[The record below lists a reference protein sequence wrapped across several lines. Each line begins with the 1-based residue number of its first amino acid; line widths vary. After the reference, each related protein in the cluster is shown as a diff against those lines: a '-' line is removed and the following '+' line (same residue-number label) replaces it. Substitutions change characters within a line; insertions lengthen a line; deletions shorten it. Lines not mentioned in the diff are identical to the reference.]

1 LGYNFRRVAAGDHEE
16 VNDKVKLIESQA
28 KAIFAQAGIPVPT
41 GRVAETPE
49 EARAIAQEIGG
60 RVVVKAQVP
69 IGGRG
74 KAGGIQLAD
83 DAEGAYQ
90 QASRILGMDVR
101 GYTVERVLVE
111 QAADIV
117 QEFYFGITVDRDRQ
131 ANVVILSAAGGM
143 DIEEIAEKHPE
154 KVAKL
159 WLNAGLGLRDFHI
172 RQLAAQAGVPWDLLK
187 QLAPIMR
194 TAYDIL
200 RSHDATLVEINPLAR
215 LGDGR
220 LVALDGKMEI
230 DDNALFRHQAL
241 AAMKEDEGDHP
252 LELEARS
259 RGLAYVKRD
268 GSVGVIGNGAG
279 LVMTTLDMIQRSG
292 GKAANFLD
300 IGGGARAEVVRNAL
314 EVVLSDPD
322 VKSVLINVFGGI
334 TRCDE
339 VARGL
344 LDVMRSMGVKV
355 PVVVRLVGTREEEG
369 RQLLEGTE
377 LTPAA
382 TFQEAAQKAVAAAQG

>member
-1 LGYNFRRVAAGDHEE
+1 GDHEE

-143 DIEEIAEKHPE
+143 DIEEI
-154 KVAKL
+154 
-159 WLNAGLGLRDFHI
+159 
-172 RQLAAQAGVPWDLLK
+172 
-187 QLAPIMR
+187 
-194 TAYDIL
+194 
-200 RSHDATLVEINPLAR
+200 
-215 LGDGR
+215 
-220 LVALDGKMEI
+220 
-230 DDNALFRHQAL
+230 
-241 AAMKEDEGDHP
+241 
-252 LELEARS
+252 
-259 RGLAYVKRD
+259 
-268 GSVGVIGNGAG
+268 
-279 LVMTTLDMIQRSG
+279 
-292 GKAANFLD
+292 
-300 IGGGARAEVVRNAL
+300 
-314 EVVLSDPD
+314 
-322 VKSVLINVFGGI
+322 
-334 TRCDE
+334 
-339 VARGL
+339 
-344 LDVMRSMGVKV
+344 
-355 PVVVRLVGTREEEG
+355 
-369 RQLLEGTE
+369 
-377 LTPAA
+377 
-382 TFQEAAQKAVAAAQG
+382 

>member
-1 LGYNFRRVAAGDHEE
+1 
-16 VNDKVKLIESQA
+16 VKLIESQA
-28 KAIFAQAGIPVPT
+28 KAIFAEAGIPVPV
-41 GRVAETPE
+41 GRVATTPE

-83 DAEGAYQ
+83 DPEGAFR
-90 QASRILGMDVR
+90 QAQRILGMDVR
-101 GYTVERVLVE
+101 GYKVARVLVE
-111 QAADIV
+111 QAADIA
-117 QEFYFGITVDRDRQ
+117 QEFYLSITVDRDRQ
-131 ANVVILSAAGGM
+131 ANVIILSAAGGM

-159 WLNAGLGLRDFHI
+159 WLTAGLGLRDFHI
-172 RQLAAQAGVPWDLLK
+172 RQLAVQAGVPAELLK

-194 TAYDIL
+194 KVYEIL
-200 RSHDATLVEINPLAR
+200 KSYDATLVEINPLAR
-215 LGDGR
+215 LADGR

-230 DDNALFRHQAL
+230 DDNALFRQQKL
-241 AAMKEDEGDHP
+241 AALKEAEGDHP
-252 LELEARS
+252 LELEARR
-259 RGLAYVKRD
+259 RGLAYVKLD
-268 GSVGVIGNGAG
+268 GNVGVIGNGAG
-279 LVMTTLDMIQRSG
+279 LVMTTLDMIQRNG

-300 IGGGARAEVVRNAL
+300 IGGGAKAEVVRNAL

-344 LDVMRSMGVKV
+344 LDVMRSMEVKV
-355 PVVVRLVGTREEEG
+355 PVVVRLAGTREEEG
-369 RQLLEGTE
+369 RRLLEGTE

-382 TFQEAAQKAVAAAQG
+382 TFQEAARKAVLAAQG

>member
-1 LGYNFRRVAAGDHEE
+1 S
-16 VNDKVKLIESQA
+16 KVKLIESQA
-28 KAIFAQAGIPVPT
+28 KAIFAEAGIPVPV
-41 GRVAETPE
+41 GRVATTPE

-83 DAEGAYQ
+83 DPEGAFR
-90 QASRILGMDVR
+90 QAQRILGMDVR
-101 GYTVERVLVE
+101 GYKVARVLVE
-111 QAADIV
+111 QAADIA
-117 QEFYFGITVDRDRQ
+117 QEFYLSITVDRDRQ

-159 WLNAGLGLRDFHI
+159 WLTAGLGLRDFHI
-172 RQLAAQAGVPWDLLK
+172 RQLAVQAGVPAELLK

-194 TAYDIL
+194 KVYEIL
-200 RSHDATLVEINPLAR
+200 KSYDATLVEINPLAR
-215 LGDGR
+215 LADGR

-230 DDNALFRHQAL
+230 DDNALFRQQKL
-241 AAMKEDEGDHP
+241 AALKEAEGDHP
-252 LELEARS
+252 LELEARR
-259 RGLAYVKRD
+259 RGLAYVKLD
-268 GSVGVIGNGAG
+268 GNVGVIGNGAG
-279 LVMTTLDMIQRSG
+279 LVMTTLDMIQRNG

-300 IGGGARAEVVRNAL
+300 IGGGAKAEVVRNAL

-344 LDVMRSMGVKV
+344 LDVMRSMEVKV
-355 PVVVRLVGTREEEG
+355 PVVVRLAGTREEEG
-369 RQLLEGTE
+369 RRLLEGTE

-382 TFQEAAQKAVAAAQG
+382 TFQEAARKAVLAAQG

>member
-1 LGYNFRRVAAGDHEE
+1 
-16 VNDKVKLIESQA
+16 VKLIESQA
-28 KAIFAQAGIPVPT
+28 KAIFAEHGIPVPT
-41 GRVAETPE
+41 GRVAHTPE

-83 DAEGAYQ
+83 DPEGAYH

-101 GYTVERVLVE
+101 GYKVERVLVE

-117 QEFYFGITVDRDRQ
+117 QEFYLGITVDRDRQ

-172 RQLAAQAGVPWDLLK
+172 RQLAVQAGVAPELLK
-187 QLAPIMR
+187 QLAPIMK
-194 TAYDIL
+194 TVYQIL
-200 RSHDATLVEINPLAR
+200 LSHDATLVEINPLAR

-230 DDNALFRHQAL
+230 DDNALFRQEKL
-241 AAMKEDEGDHP
+241 AALKEDEGDHP
-252 LELEARS
+252 LELEARR
-259 RGLAYVKRD
+259 RGLAYVKLD
-268 GSVGVIGNGAG
+268 GYVGVIGNGAG

-339 VARGL
+339 VAQGL
-344 LDVMRSMGVKV
+344 LDVMRSMDVKV

-369 RQLLEGTE
+369 RRLLEGTE

>member
-1 LGYNFRRVAAGDHEE
+1 M
-16 VNDKVKLIESQA
+16 KLIESQA
-28 KAIFAQAGIPVPT
+28 KAIFAEAGIPVPV
-41 GRVAETPE
+41 GRVATTPE
-49 EARAIAQEIGG
+49 EARSIAQEIGG

-83 DAEGAYQ
+83 DPEGAYR
-90 QASRILGMDVR
+90 QAQRILGMDVR
-101 GYTVERVLVE
+101 GYKVQRVLVE
-111 QAADIV
+111 QAADIA
-117 QEFYFGITVDRDRQ
+117 QEFYLSITVDRDRQ

-159 WLNAGLGLRDFHI
+159 WLTAGLGLRDFHI
-172 RQLAAQAGVPWDLLK
+172 RQLAVQAGVPAELLK

-194 TAYDIL
+194 KVYEIL
-200 RSHDATLVEINPLAR
+200 KSRDATLVEINPLAR
-215 LGDGR
+215 LADGR

-230 DDNALFRHQAL
+230 DDNALFRQQQL
-241 AAMKEDEGDHP
+241 AALKEAEGDHP
-252 LELEARS
+252 LELEARR
-259 RGLAYVKRD
+259 RGLAYVKLD
-268 GSVGVIGNGAG
+268 GNVGVIGNGAG
-279 LVMTTLDMIQRSG
+279 LVMTTLDMIQRNG

-300 IGGGARAEVVRNAL
+300 IGGGAKAEVVRNAL

-344 LDVMRSMGVKV
+344 LDVMRSMEVKV
-355 PVVVRLVGTREEEG
+355 PVVVRLVCTREEEG
-369 RQLLEGTE
+369 RRLLEGTE

-382 TFQEAAQKAVAAAQG
+382 TFQEAARKAVLAAQG

>member
-1 LGYNFRRVAAGDHEE
+1 
-16 VNDKVKLIESQA
+16 
-28 KAIFAQAGIPVPT
+28 
-41 GRVAETPE
+41 
-49 EARAIAQEIGG
+49 
-60 RVVVKAQVP
+60 
-69 IGGRG
+69 
-74 KAGGIQLAD
+74 
-83 DAEGAYQ
+83 
-90 QASRILGMDVR
+90 ASRILGMDVR
-101 GYTVERVLVE
+101 GYKVERVLVE

-259 RGLAYVKRD
+259 RGLAYVKLD
-268 GSVGVIGNGAG
+268 GSVGVIGN
-279 LVMTTLDMIQRSG
+279 
-292 GKAANFLD
+292 
-300 IGGGARAEVVRNAL
+300 
-314 EVVLSDPD
+314 
-322 VKSVLINVFGGI
+322 
-334 TRCDE
+334 
-339 VARGL
+339 
-344 LDVMRSMGVKV
+344 
-355 PVVVRLVGTREEEG
+355 
-369 RQLLEGTE
+369 
-377 LTPAA
+377 
-382 TFQEAAQKAVAAAQG
+382 

>member
-1 LGYNFRRVAAGDHEE
+1 M
-16 VNDKVKLIESQA
+16 KLIESQA
-28 KAIFAQAGIPVPT
+28 KAIFAEAGIPVPV
-41 GRVAETPE
+41 GRVATTPE
-49 EARAIAQEIGG
+49 EARSIAQEIGG

-83 DAEGAYQ
+83 DPEGAYR
-90 QASRILGMDVR
+90 QAQRILGMDVR
-101 GYTVERVLVE
+101 GYKVQRVLVE
-111 QAADIV
+111 QAADIA
-117 QEFYFGITVDRDRQ
+117 QEFYLSITVDRDRQ

-172 RQLAAQAGVPWDLLK
+172 RQLAAQAGVPAELLK

-194 TAYDIL
+194 KVYEIL
-200 RSHDATLVEINPLAR
+200 KSRDATLVEINPLAR
-215 LGDGR
+215 LADGR

-230 DDNALFRHQAL
+230 DDNALFRQQQL
-241 AAMKEDEGDHP
+241 AALKEAEGDHP
-252 LELEARS
+252 LELEARR
-259 RGLAYVKRD
+259 RGLAYVKLD
-268 GSVGVIGNGAG
+268 GNVGVIGNGAG
-279 LVMTTLDMIQRSG
+279 LVMTTLDMIQRNG

-300 IGGGARAEVVRNAL
+300 IGGGAKAEVVRNAL

-344 LDVMRSMGVKV
+344 LDVMRSMEVKV

-369 RQLLEGTE
+369 RRLLEGTE

-382 TFQEAAQKAVAAAQG
+382 TFQEAARKAVLAAQG

>member
-1 LGYNFRRVAAGDHEE
+1 M
-16 VNDKVKLIESQA
+16 KLIESQA
-28 KAIFAQAGIPVPT
+28 KAIFAEAGIPVPV
-41 GRVAETPE
+41 GRVATTPE

-83 DAEGAYQ
+83 DPEGAFR
-90 QASRILGMDVR
+90 QAQRILGMDVR
-101 GYTVERVLVE
+101 GYKVARVLVE
-111 QAADIV
+111 QAADIA
-117 QEFYFGITVDRDRQ
+117 QEFYLSITVDRDRQ

-159 WLNAGLGLRDFHI
+159 WLTAGLGLRDFHI
-172 RQLAAQAGVPWDLLK
+172 RQLAVQAGVPAELLK

-194 TAYDIL
+194 KVYEIL
-200 RSHDATLVEINPLAR
+200 KSYDATLVEINPLAR
-215 LGDGR
+215 LADGR

-230 DDNALFRHQAL
+230 DDNALFRQQKL
-241 AAMKEDEGDHP
+241 AALKEAEGDHP
-252 LELEARS
+252 LELEARR
-259 RGLAYVKRD
+259 RGLAYVKLD
-268 GSVGVIGNGAG
+268 GNVGVIGNGAG
-279 LVMTTLDMIQRSG
+279 LVMTTLDMIQRNG

-300 IGGGARAEVVRNAL
+300 IGGGAKAEVVRNAL

-344 LDVMRSMGVKV
+344 LDVMRSMEVKV
-355 PVVVRLVGTREEEG
+355 PVVVRLAGTREEEG
-369 RQLLEGTE
+369 RRLLEGTE

-382 TFQEAAQKAVAAAQG
+382 TFQEAARKAVLAAQG

>member
-1 LGYNFRRVAAGDHEE
+1 
-16 VNDKVKLIESQA
+16 VKLIESQA
-28 KAIFAQAGIPVPT
+28 KAIFAEAGIPVPV
-41 GRVAETPE
+41 GRVATTPE

-83 DAEGAYQ
+83 DPEGAFR
-90 QASRILGMDVR
+90 QAQRILGMDVR
-101 GYTVERVLVE
+101 GYKVARVLVE
-111 QAADIV
+111 QAADIA
-117 QEFYFGITVDRDRQ
+117 QEFYLSITVDRDRQ

-159 WLNAGLGLRDFHI
+159 WLTAGLGLRDFHI
-172 RQLAAQAGVPWDLLK
+172 RQLAVQAGVPAELLK

-194 TAYDIL
+194 KVYEIL
-200 RSHDATLVEINPLAR
+200 KSYDATLVEINPLAR
-215 LGDGR
+215 LADGR

-230 DDNALFRHQAL
+230 DDNALFRQRKL
-241 AAMKEDEGDHP
+241 AALKEAEGDHP
-252 LELEARS
+252 LELEARR
-259 RGLAYVKRD
+259 RGLAYVKLD
-268 GSVGVIGNGAG
+268 GNVGVIGNGAG
-279 LVMTTLDMIQRSG
+279 LVMTTLDMIQRNG

-300 IGGGARAEVVRNAL
+300 IGGGAKAEVVRNAL

-344 LDVMRSMGVKV
+344 LDVMRSMEVKV
-355 PVVVRLVGTREEEG
+355 PVVVRLAGTREEEG
-369 RQLLEGTE
+369 RRLLEGTE

-382 TFQEAAQKAVAAAQG
+382 TFQEAARKAVLAAQG

>member
-1 LGYNFRRVAAGDHEE
+1 M
-16 VNDKVKLIESQA
+16 KLIESQA

-41 GRVAETPE
+41 GRIAHTPE
-49 EARAIAQEIGG
+49 EARAIAEEIGG

-74 KAGGIQLAD
+74 KAGAIQLAD
-83 DAEGAYQ
+83 DPEAAFQ
-90 QASRILGMDVR
+90 QASRILAMDVR
-101 GYTVERVLVE
+101 GYKVERVLVE
-111 QAADIV
+111 QAAEIK
-117 QEFYFGITVDRDRQ
+117 QEFYLSITVDRDKQ

-159 WLNAGLGLRDFHI
+159 WLDAGLGLRDFQI
-172 RQLAAQAGVPWDLLK
+172 RQIAVQAGVPAELLK

-194 TAYDIL
+194 KLYEIL
-200 RSHDATLVEINPLAR
+200 RSHDAMLVEINPLAL

-230 DDNALFRHQAL
+230 DDNALFRQQAL
-241 AAMKEDEGDHP
+241 ASLKEAEGDHP
-252 LELEARS
+252 LEIEARK
-259 RGLAYVKRD
+259 RGLAYVKLD
-268 GSVGVIGNGAG
+268 GHVGVIGNGAG

-300 IGGGARAEVVRNAL
+300 IGGGAKAEVVRNAL

-339 VARGL
+339 VAKGL

-355 PVVVRLVGTREEEG
+355 PVVVRLVGTNEEEG
-369 RQLLEGTE
+369 RRLLEGTE

-382 TFQEAAQKAVAAAQG
+382 TFQEAARKAVLAAQG

>member
-1 LGYNFRRVAAGDHEE
+1 
-16 VNDKVKLIESQA
+16 VKLIESQA
-28 KAIFAQAGIPVPT
+28 KAIFAEAGIPVPV
-41 GRVAETPE
+41 GRVATTPE

-83 DAEGAYQ
+83 DPEGAFR
-90 QASRILGMDVR
+90 QAQRILGMDVR
-101 GYTVERVLVE
+101 GYKVARVLVE
-111 QAADIV
+111 QAADIA
-117 QEFYFGITVDRDRQ
+117 QEFYLSITVDRDRQ

-159 WLNAGLGLRDFHI
+159 WLTAGLGLRDFHI
-172 RQLAAQAGVPWDLLK
+172 RQLAVQAGVPAELLK

-194 TAYDIL
+194 KVYEIL
-200 RSHDATLVEINPLAR
+200 KSYDATLVEINPLAR
-215 LGDGR
+215 LADGR

-230 DDNALFRHQAL
+230 DDNALFRQQKL
-241 AAMKEDEGDHP
+241 AALKEAEGDHP
-252 LELEARS
+252 LELEARR
-259 RGLAYVKRD
+259 RGLAYVKLD
-268 GSVGVIGNGAG
+268 GNVGVIGNGAG
-279 LVMTTLDMIQRSG
+279 LVMTTLDMIQRNG

-300 IGGGARAEVVRNAL
+300 IGGGAKAEVVRNAL

-344 LDVMRSMGVKV
+344 LDVMRSMEVKV
-355 PVVVRLVGTREEEG
+355 PVVVRLAGTREEEG
-369 RQLLEGTE
+369 RRLLEGTE

-382 TFQEAAQKAVAAAQG
+382 TFQEAARKAVLAAQG